1 MPNWLSNNVLK
12 IYDAYLKKYNIMDK
26 YDPLSGYNKIPLG
39 QNRTNGAVYSALHF
53 FLRR

>member
-26 YDPLSGYNKIPLG
+26 NDPLSGYNKIPLC
-39 QNRTNGAVYSALHF
+39 QIVPMAPFTLLCTLDIR
-53 FLRR
+53 